1 MRKPITMTSIK
12 RYCPECGSGSVV
24 KNAHEKDGTQRY
36 KCTTCGHRP
45 DHPLLKPPI
54 EVLDCSRYIDF
65 IHELINSGKPCR
77 LLITAAQ
84 NATPIFMSFFETCQ
98 NYCRLNTANLIV
110 IPYRY
115 HNPTSVWTT
124 DDNSQNWWDKNIVQY
139 LINERITL
147 NQNLILMGDIKTQ
160 PTAVR
165 PLEGFEGITQD
176 KSGIFAHPKVELLS
190 VPTPQN
196 KLPKMLATTG
206 AITKKNYTDSKAGKK
221 GEFHHTFGGVVIEI
235 ERNKFH
241 MRQVIATRD
250 GSFCDLEYEYKKKE
264 RKPIKADALILGD
277 THYEFMNSD
286 VRKATFEGAESI
298 TQVLKPKYIIHHDA
312 WDGYAISHHH
322 DKEPFIQYSKHQ
334 TDRNDVFQSLK
345 SFFEFIDK
353 ITPEFSTNIFVASN
367 HPEFLMRWIKEANP
381 KTDHTNALFWT
392 KTYQYLLENT
402 QATNT
407 GTATPDPFDY
417 WARQLLKSYKK
428 SRFLKRDE
436 SFVIKD
442 IELGYHGDKGP
453 NGSRGTPTA
462 YTKIGVKVVT
472 GHVHSCGIKDGVYT
486 VGTSGNLKMDY
497 VSGPSSWLNCHCILY
512 PNGKRSLI
520 VILPGAAWRL
530 V

>member
-12 RYCPECGSGSVV
+12 RYCPNCGSGYVT
-24 KNAHEKDGTQRY
+24 KNAHGDNEVQRY
-36 KCTTCGHRP
+36 KCKTCGFRP
-45 DHPLLKPPI
+45 NHPLPKPPI
-54 EVLDCSRYIDF
+54 EKLDCNKYIEF
-65 IHELINSGKPCR
+65 IHELIESGKPCR

-84 NATPIFMSFFETCQ
+84 NATPVFMSFFETCQ
-98 NYCRLNTANLIV
+98 NYCRLNDAHLIV

-115 HNPTSVWTT
+115 HNPTSMWT
-124 DDNSQNWWDKNIVQY
+124 DEDEGQNWWDKNLLPF
-139 LINERITL
+139 LINEQITL
-147 NQNLILMGDIKTQ
+147 NRNLILMGDIKTQ

-221 GEFHHTFGGVVIEI
+221 GEFHHTFGGIAIEL
-235 ERNKFH
+235 NGPQFH

-250 GSFCDLEYEYKKKE
+250 GSFCDLNYEYKKKE
-264 RKPIKADALILGD
+264 RKVIRAEALVLGD
-277 THYEFMNSD
+277 THYEFMNPD
-286 VRKATFEGAESI
+286 VLKATFEGPNSM
-298 TQVLKPKYIIHHDA
+298 TQVLKPKYIVHHDA

-322 DKEPFIQYSKHQ
+322 DKEPFIQYSKYQ
-334 TDRNDVFQSLK
+334 WGRNDVHCSLQE
-345 SFFEFIDK
+345 FFRFIDET
-353 ITPEFSTNIFVASN
+353 TPTFSKNVFVASN
-367 HPEFLMRWIKEANP
+367 HPEFLLRWVKEANP

-402 QATNT
+402 RATEM
-407 GTATPDPFDY
+407 GTDTPDPFDY
-417 WARQLLKSYKK
+417 WARQLLKSYKR

-436 SFVIKD
+436 SFVVKNV
-442 IELGYHGDKGP
+442 ELGYHGDKGP
-453 NGSRGTPTA
+453 NGSRGTPLA

-486 VGTSGNLKMDY
+486 VGTSSHLRLDY
-497 VSGPSSWLNCHCILY
+497 NSGPSGWLNCHCVLY
-512 PNGKRSLI
+512 PNGKRTLI
-520 VILPGAAWRL
+520 VVLPGAEWKL
-530 V
+530 D